1 MVRIS
6 IWVTNLISYL
16 WSPEDG
22 CWLTAMS
29 GGQQLMTLYGI
40 HAKIALV
47 TCLNNHLP
55 KKGKSKCCAEPPT
68 AQGAFQPTPLGLH

>member
-6 IWVTNLISYL
+6 IWVTNLIGYL
-16 WSPEDG
+16 CSPGDG

-40 HAKIALV
+40 HTKIALV
-47 TCLNNHLP
+47 TKLFEQ
-55 KKGKSKCCAEPPT
+55 SM
-68 AQGAFQPTPLGLH
+68 

>member
-47 TCLNNHLP
+47 TCLNYHLP
-55 KKGKSKCCAEPPT
+55 KKVSLSVV
-68 AQGAFQPTPLGLH
+68 QSHPLPRVHFSQHH